1 MIIHSQLFYCMYL
14 RIKIQ
19 FELKLVLGQDNQDLE
34 RSVIDKNIVT
44 PVPQSMLKINQNCK
58 DAIPSNN

>member
-1 MIIHSQLFYCMYL
+1 MYL
-14 RIKIQ
+14 RIKIH